1 MFALAR
7 LVLALFTSI
16 LLNASDVLFWALQ
29 HQADQLLRE
38 GRYEE
43 AMPVVHAAVAEAGV
57 SGRVGLPTAVA
68 LNDLGY
74 LYALL
79 GRCDDARTALLHS
92 VNVWKK
98 LSSAGVPGLVE
109 TGSTLVTVYLDC
121 GDPGIA
127 ARFWTR
133 ELEPLYLRVPA
144 GIVFA
149 RLKVIAGALSLVRR
163 EYALADQLFTAA
175 LNANEEQKSL
185 GSNELA

>member
-7 LVLALFTSI
+7 LVLALFTSV
-16 LLNASDVLFWALQ
+16 LLNASDDALFWALQ

-43 AMPVVHAAVAEAGV
+43 AMPVVRAAVAEAGV

-92 VNVWKK
+92 VSVWK
-98 LSSAGVPGLVE
+98 
-109 TGSTLVTVYLDC
+109 
-121 GDPGIA
+121 
-127 ARFWTR
+127 
-133 ELEPLYLRVPA
+133 
-144 GIVFA
+144 
-149 RLKVIAGALSLVRR
+149 
-163 EYALADQLFTAA
+163 
-175 LNANEEQKSL
+175 
-185 GSNELA
+185 